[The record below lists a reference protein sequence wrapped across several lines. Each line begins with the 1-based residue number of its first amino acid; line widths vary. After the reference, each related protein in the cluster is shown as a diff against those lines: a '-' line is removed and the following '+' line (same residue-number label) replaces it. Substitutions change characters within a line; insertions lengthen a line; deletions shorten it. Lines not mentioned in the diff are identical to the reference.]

1 MHLHATI
8 HTGEKNAYKKIA
20 GEITSAGFSEKEQ
33 AAAAK
38 ASDVMIKAMIKNLR
52 KTAKG
57 PLWGPRWQGILAAYE
72 AEATKRNI
80 KIK

>member
-8 HTGEKNAYKKIA
+8 RIGEVNPYNKIA
-20 GEITSAGFSEKEQ
+20 GEITSAGYAEKEQ
-33 AAAAK
+33 DAAAK
-38 ASDVMIKAMIKNLR
+38 ASDVMIKVMIKNLR

-57 PLWGPRWQGILAAYE
+57 PLWNPRWQGILAAYE
-72 AEATKRNI
+72 AEAAKRNI